1 LEYLIEIDKTLF
13 YFINIKLQTPFFDWL
28 MPFITNFGNFKVI
41 IIIGAILFFIL
52 GRKKERIFLVLLIAS
67 ILVADFIAVQFFKN
81 IFMRIRPCN
90 ALPDVHLLVGCTGS
104 YSFLSAHAVNITI
117 FAALTSYKYRFM
129 IIPSIITALFVCFSR
144 VYVGVH
150 YPFDVLGGAMVGAL
164 ISIGIIYLDSRYLKR
179 FYNSK

>member
-1 LEYLIEIDKTLF
+1 MIEIDKTSF
-13 YFINIKLQTPFFDWL
+13 YFINKTLQNTFFNWL
-28 MPFITNFGNFKVI
+28 MPFITDFGNFKII
-41 IIIGAILFFIL
+41 IIIGALLLFIL
-52 GRKKERIFLVLLIAS
+52 GKKKERVFIVLLIVS
-67 ILVADFIAVQFFKN
+67 ILIADFIAVQFFKK

-117 FAALTSYKYRFM
+117 FAALISYKYRFL
-129 IIPSIITALFVCFSR
+129 IIPSIITAAAVCFSR

-150 YPFDVLGGAMVGAL
+150 YPFDVLGGAVVGAL
-164 ISIGIIYLDSRYLKR
+164 ISIGVIYLDSRYLKK